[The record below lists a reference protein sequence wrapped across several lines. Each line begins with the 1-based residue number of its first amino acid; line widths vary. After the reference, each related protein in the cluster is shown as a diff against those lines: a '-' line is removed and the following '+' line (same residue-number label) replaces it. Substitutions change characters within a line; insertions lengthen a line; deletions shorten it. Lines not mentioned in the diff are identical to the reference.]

1 MKKTNKIFV
10 AMLCLVAIFLVSCG
24 SKGSY
29 KKNFANKDYL
39 HLFTEE
45 EDEYYSGSKG
55 NVIMFKDDKV
65 IISEMVESEMYKQ
78 KKSKSES
85 GPKYYLD
92 EREYQNPIYDKEND
106 EIKADGL
113 EETIKVKEDGD
124 IEFNGKVYTNNPDK
138 VNLNNPDVEGTEN
151 K

>member
-1 MKKTNKIFV
+1 MKKQNRIFV
-10 AMLCLVAIFLVSCG
+10 AMLCFVAIFLVSCG
-24 SKGSY
+24 SKGNY
-29 KKNFANKDYL
+29 KKNFANKDFL

-65 IISEMVESEMYKQ
+65 IISEMVESEMYKT

-92 EREYQNPIYDKEND
+92 EREYQNPIYDKENN

-138 VNLNNPDVEGTEN
+138 VNLNNQEVEGTEN
-151 K
+151 

>member
-10 AMLCLVAIFLVSCG
+10 VMLCFVAIFLVSCG
-24 SKGSY
+24 SKGNY
-29 KKNFANKDYL
+29 KKSFANKDFL

-45 EDEYYSGSKG
+45 DDEYNSGSAG

-92 EREYQNPIYDKEND
+92 EREYQNPIYDKENN

-138 VNLNNPDVEGTEN
+138 VNLNNPDVEETVS

>member
-10 AMLCLVAIFLVSCG
+10 PMLCFVAIFLVSCG
-24 SKGSY
+24 SKGNY
-29 KKNFANKDYL
+29 KKSFANKDYL
-39 HLFTEE
+39 HLFTAE

-92 EREYQNPIYDKEND
+92 EREYQNPIYDKENN

-113 EETIKVKEDGD
+113 EEAIKVKDDGD

-138 VNLNNPDVEGTEN
+138 VNLNNQEGEGTGN
-151 K
+151 

>member
-1 MKKTNKIFV
+1 MKKQNKIFV
-10 AMLCLVAIFLVSCG
+10 AVLCFVAIFLVSCG

-29 KKNFANKDYL
+29 KKNFANKDYI

-45 EDEYYSGSKG
+45 DDEYNSGSAG
-55 NVIMFKDDKV
+55 NGIMFKDDKV
-65 IISEMVESEMYKQ
+65 IISEMVESEMYKT

-92 EREYQNPIYDKEND
+92 EREYQNPIYDKENN

-124 IEFNGKVYTNNPDK
+124 IEFNGKVYTNNPDR
-138 VNLNNPDVEGTEN
+138 VNLNTSEVEGTEN

>member
-1 MKKTNKIFV
+1 MKKQNKIIVVMICF
-10 AMLCLVAIFLVSCG
+10 VAIFLVSCG
-24 SKGSY
+24 SKGNY
-29 KKNFANKDYL
+29 KKNFANKDFL

-65 IISEMVESEMYKQ
+65 IISEMVESEMYKT

-92 EREYQNPIYDKEND
+92 EREYQNPIYDKENN

-113 EETIKVKEDGD
+113 EEAIKVKDDGD

-151 K
+151 

>member
-1 MKKTNKIFV
+1 
-10 AMLCLVAIFLVSCG
+10 
-24 SKGSY
+24 
-29 KKNFANKDYL
+29 
-39 HLFTEE
+39 
-45 EDEYYSGSKG
+45 
-55 NVIMFKDDKV
+55 MFKDDKV
-65 IISEMVESEMYKQ
+65 IISEMVESEMYKI
-78 KKSKSES
+78 KKSKLES

-92 EREYQNPIYDKEND
+92 EREYKNPIYDKENN

-151 K
+151 